1 MKEGYSLFIQVLV
14 GDVIL
19 RNFVSFDFPV
29 VEVCGFD
36 AGNHFG
42 FVSVAFFQQVRHAF
56 GIGTFDARQ
65 SGQVT
70 RLIAR
75 TAAWPFGL
83 EGIESDQLNLA
94 AGRFS
99 TRRVAA

>member
-1 MKEGYSLFIQVLV
+1 
-14 GDVIL
+14 
-19 RNFVSFDFPV
+19 
-29 VEVCGFD
+29 
-36 AGNHFG
+36 
-42 FVSVAFFQQVRHAF
+42 
-56 GIGTFDARQ
+56 
-65 SGQVT
+65 
-70 RLIAR
+70 LIAR